1 MHICIYVYIYVYIYT
16 SVSVS
21 VSICIIYICI
31 CILYL
36 GGSKDGMDLLKSF
49 LGREPTQEAF
59 LQSLGLA
66 A

>member
-1 MHICIYVYIYVYIYT
+1 MCMSIFICIYVYLYLYEYLDLD
-16 SVSVS
+16 
-21 VSICIIYICI
+21 
-31 CILYL
+31 LYL
-36 GGSKDGMDLLKSF
+36 GGSKDGMELLKSF